1 MCSGCLRRALMSA
14 SQYRHSDISVDDL
27 IPILVFVIIKSGL
40 THWIATMHF
49 LKNFIFTDFSDGSDK
64 GVDSFLITTLEAAIL
79 YIQSIDLRE
88 FKKGPTMADI
98 KLQRRF
104 ATKHDFMDYL
114 FDRIKNGKYGIY
126 SEVWIYLWVF
136 VCLILCAV

>member
-1 MCSGCLRRALMSA
+1 MLIVSFYTFSVFVGCLRRALTAA
-14 SQYRHSDISVDDL
+14 SQNRHTDISVDDL

-49 LKNFIFTDFSDGSDK
+49 LKHFIFTQFSDGSDK

-79 YIQSIDLRE
+79 YIQSIDLIE
-88 FKKGPTMADI
+88 FKKGTTTTTGTATTDE

-104 ATKHDFMDYL
+104 SSKNDFVNYL
-114 FDRIKNGKYGIY
+114 FERIKKG
-126 SEVWIYLWVF
+126 E
-136 VCLILCAV
+136 

>member
-1 MCSGCLRRALMSA
+1 M
-14 SQYRHSDISVDDL
+14 SVDEL

-49 LKNFIFTDFSDGSDK
+49 LKYFIFTDFSDGSDK

-88 FKKGPTMADI
+88 FKKGTIGNNDSDNE
-98 KLQRRF
+98 QRRKF
-104 ATKHDFMDYL
+104 DTKNQFVEYL
-114 FDRIKNGKYGIY
+114 FDRIKNGK
-126 SEVWIYLWVF
+126 E
-136 VCLILCAV
+136 